1 MDSQQHARIVSF
13 IWNIADD
20 VLRGAMNR
28 TKYRDVILPMT
39 VIRRLDALLE
49 PTKDRVLDTDAKL
62 AGMNLATQRDPIL
75 KQEARQPFYN
85 TSQFTLKRLL
95 NNPANIHANL
105 LDYLDGFSPNV
116 REILDRFSVRGH
128 LRDLAREERL
138 GILIEKFTNPT
149 INLSPE
155 PQNGLPALD
164 NHAMGTVF
172 EELLRRFNEENN
184 EEAGEH
190 FTPRD
195 VVRLMA
201 DLTVVPIANRLESTV
216 YTVYD
221 GACGTGGML
230 SISADRIEEIAARQN
245 ATPQVYV
252 YGQELNPETWAIAQ
266 ADQLVQGEDAN
277 NIKLGSTLGNDQF
290 PTTKFEFMISNPPYG
305 VDWKADMARLGGK
318 GNITDP
324 RFVIT
329 HDGDP
334 EYSLL
339 TRASDGQLLFLANM
353 IAKMKDPA
361 DNRIGSRIAEIH
373 NGSSLFTGDAGSGES
388 NIRRWIIENDWLE
401 AIIALPN
408 NMFYNTGIA
417 TYIWVL
423 TNNKE
428 ERRRGKVQL
437 IDATHRFTPRR
448 KNLGAKNA
456 DLSDADQQSILDE
469 FLAFEETKTS
479 KIFPNE
485 AFGYRKVT
493 VDRPLRLRVTIP
505 LNCHPERSE
514 GAPGEAGIPTDSFL
528 ALPADIRDALYAVA
542 NDNAAS
548 ALCHSERSEESP
560 GEAGSIRPEG
570 PSVSFDDYTAVEAA
584 LANIAQQRGIRLTAD
599 LKKKIREAVA
609 VRDETAAPVVR
620 KRTAT
625 GIEYEP
631 DPDLRDTEQIP
642 LTESVD
648 DFIAREVLPYAPDA
662 WVADGSERIGYEIS
676 FTRYFYKP
684 QQLRTLAEIEADIL
698 ALERETDGLLD
709 KILIEVQA

>member
-1 MDSQQHARIVSF
+1 
-13 IWNIADD
+13 
-20 VLRGAMNR
+20 
-28 TKYRDVILPMT
+28 
-39 VIRRLDALLE
+39 
-49 PTKDRVLDTDAKL
+49 
-62 AGMNLATQRDPIL
+62 MNLVGQRDRIL
-75 KQEARQPFYN
+75 KQEAGQPFYN
-85 TSQFTLKRLL
+85 TSQFTLKRLV

-105 LDYLDGFSPNV
+105 IDYLDGFSPNV
-116 REILDRFSVRGH
+116 REILDRFNVRGH
-128 LRDLAREERL
+128 LQDLDREERL
-138 GILIEKFTNPT
+138 GLLIEKFTSPQ
-149 INLSPE
+149 INLSPN
-155 PQNGLPALD
+155 PQNGLPGLD

-201 DLTVVPIANRLESTV
+201 DLTVVPIADRIESTV

-230 SISADRIEEIAARQN
+230 SIASDRIREIAA
-245 ATPQVYV
+245 AKGASPQVYV

-318 GNITDP
+318 GSITDP
-324 RFVIT
+324 RFIVT

-334 EYSLL
+334 EYALL
-339 TRASDGQLLFLANM
+339 TRANDGQLLFLANM
-353 IAKMKDPA
+353 IAKMKDPDA
-361 DNRIGSRIAEIH
+361 NGIGSRIAEIH

-423 TNNKE
+423 TNNKG
-428 ERRRGKVQL
+428 ERRKGKVQL
-437 IDATHRFTPRR
+437 IDATKRFTPRR

-456 DLSDADQQSILDE
+456 DLSDADQQAILDE
-469 FLAFEETKTS
+469 FLAFEETETS

-493 VDRPLRLRVTIP
+493 VDRPLRLRGWIMD
-505 LNCHPERSE
+505 R
-514 GAPGEAGIPTDSFL
+514 
-528 ALPADIRDALYAVA
+528 
-542 NDNAAS
+542 
-548 ALCHSERSEESP
+548 
-560 GEAGSIRPEG
+560 RP
-570 PSVSFDDYTAVEAA
+570 
-584 LANIAQQRGIRLTAD
+584 
-599 LKKKIREAVA
+599 
-609 VRDETAAPVVR
+609 
-620 KRTAT
+620 
-625 GIEYEP
+625 
-631 DPDLRDTEQIP
+631 
-642 LTESVD
+642 
-648 DFIAREVLPYAPDA
+648 
-662 WVADGSERIGYEIS
+662 
-676 FTRYFYKP
+676 
-684 QQLRTLAEIEADIL
+684 
-698 ALERETDGLLD
+698 
-709 KILIEVQA
+709 